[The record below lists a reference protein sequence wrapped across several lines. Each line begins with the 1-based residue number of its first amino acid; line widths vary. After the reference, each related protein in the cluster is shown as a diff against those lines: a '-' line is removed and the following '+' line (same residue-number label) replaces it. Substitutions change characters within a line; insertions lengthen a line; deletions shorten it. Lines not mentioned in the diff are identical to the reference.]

1 MQIAGGNKGVR
12 AGAKQ
17 ISLSEGNVFLYDSHE
32 QTEDMLR
39 IRQKSE
45 SVACVTEFRALPGS
59 NAIRITNTVT
69 NIADRTITLEAVN
82 AFSCFGLGGRGAS
95 AVGEIYLHRFHNSC
109 YTECQPRVHSL
120 NSLGLFGDGI
130 TNMKS
135 VRGFNTGSWSTKEEL
150 PQAVLEDRTAGKF
163 LMFQVE
169 NNGSW
174 YWEIDEYDGFLVLNT
189 AGPNEQ
195 FSHWSKKLAPGAS
208 FTGVSATFCHGD
220 SLNAVLREM
229 AACRRLQRRDA
240 ADNAELPIVFNE
252 YMHGYWESS
261 TEETTAK
268 LVPFIASLGVK
279 YYVIDCGWHD
289 EEDATFPYVGK
300 WKQSKRRFPSGI
312 KKTVDLIHAHG
323 MKAGLWLEIEA
334 VGHLCEEMNRY
345 YDKECFFVKNG
356 EKIQAMGRYQ
366 LDFRNEKVKNYLF
379 GVFRTLVEDYGVD
392 YFKIDYNQCTGSG
405 TEIASDSL
413 GDGLLEHN
421 RAYIA
426 FLEELTRRYPSLMI
440 ESCASGGQR
449 LDPLTLRMCQLVSV
463 SDQTDYLKMAYI
475 AANIGC
481 GVLPEQAGI
490 WCYPV
495 ALGMEAD
502 KAMALAP
509 SQVDVLIGEEQIAVN
524 MVNGLMGRMYLASFI
539 QLLPPAKQDLVRE
552 GLAFYRRMRED
563 KLHSSPYLPLG
574 YASFSDPFIVS
585 GLLCEG
591 RIYLTV
597 WDEVGGSSI
606 DIPLRGMRVKD
617 ICVGYPVGLPVSFRS
632 EGDILHVE
640 GMPEK
645 SARMFV
651 IETQE

>member
-1 MQIAGGNKGVR
+1 MIHTTDA
-12 AGAKQ
+12 AKYEQ
-17 ISLSEGNVFLYDSHE
+17 ASADYRIRLNGKQVNAFAARVSAMPFNHQWEGFQRPIE
-32 QTEDMLR
+32 QTEMASFIHFSADEEVTIEVTDANG
-39 IRQKSE
+39 IREGVVRPLSAGVGCSIREGKAVFTLTKPGQYTFEPYGPHK
-45 SVACVTEFRALPGS
+45 ALH
-59 NAIRITNTVT
+59 IFF
-69 NIADRTITLEAVN
+69 D
-82 AFSCFGLGGRGAS
+82 
-95 AVGEIYLHRFHNSC
+95 
-109 YTECQPRVHSL
+109 
-120 NSLGLFGDGI
+120 SLGEWKYTGKEEGLIYFGPGVHYPGTIRVKSGETVYIDEDAVVYGSILGVNVENVTVCGYGI
-130 TNMKS
+130 LDDSREERLQVFIEKNGFTNYDFARGNNGNMKFVDSRNIVVDGPVLRDS
-135 VRGFNTGSWSTKEEL
+135 VMYSASFWRC
-150 PQAVLEDRTAGKF
+150 
-163 LMFQVE
+163 E
-169 NNGSW
+169 NVRIHNVKTIGMWRYNS
-174 YWEIDEYDGFLVLNT
+174 DGFDLCNT
-189 AGPNEQ
+189 
-195 FSHWSKKLAPGAS
+195 S
-208 FTGVSATFCHGD
+208 
-220 SLNAVLREM
+220 
-229 AACRRLQRRDA
+229 
-240 ADNAELPIVFNE
+240 
-252 YMHGYWESS
+252 
-261 TEETTAK
+261 
-268 LVPFIASLGVK
+268 
-279 YYVIDCGWHD
+279 
-289 EEDATFPYVGK
+289 
-300 WKQSKRRFPSGI
+300 
-312 KKTVDLIHAHG
+312 
-323 MKAGLWLEIEA
+323 
-334 VGHLCEEMNRY
+334 
-345 YDKECFFVKNG
+345 DKECFFVKNG

-449 LDPLTLRMCQLVSV
+449 LDPVTLRMCQLVSV

-495 ALGMEAD
+495 ALGMEAE
-502 KAMALAP
+502 KALALTP
-509 SQVDVLIGEEQIAVN
+509 SQVDARIGEEQIAVN

-574 YASFSDPFIVS
+574 YASFRDPFIVS

-591 RIYLTV
+591 RIYLAV